1 MLQIT
6 VQVEGMMCSHCEAHV
21 NSAVSKAFKV
31 EKVASDHAKKQT
43 VILTKED
50 IDEEKLREVISA
62 AGYKAGAV
70 QKKKKLLAFIK

>member
-6 VQVEGMMCSHCEAHV
+6 VEVEGMMCPHCEAHV

-31 EKVASDHAKKQT
+31 EKVASSHAKKQT
-43 VILTKED
+43 VILTKDD
-50 IDEEKLREVISA
+50 IDEAKLREVIA
-62 AGYKAGAV
+62 GTGYKVGAI